1 MPFQIIRN
9 DITKVKAD
17 AVVNTANPMP
27 VVGSGTDSA
36 IHEAAG
42 PELLNARKKIGT
54 IPPGCAVSTPAYNL
68 PAKYVIH
75 TVGPAW
81 IDGKHKEEEVLR
93 KAYDAALGEAHQLG
107 CKTVAFP
114 LMAAG
119 SYGFPRD
126 LALSIAIS
134 AFTDFLMDHELTV
147 YLVLFNGKAFSLA
160 SSLFSDLRSYIDDN
174 YVEEKTWKEYGSS
187 YEERRRRQNLARR
200 EEYLLSES
208 SDAFTGAGK
217 ESPLFEDS
225 DAFSDA
231 LKDVPFTAP
240 LSKPASA
247 PSHSGSLEELLKKS
261 ESTFSE
267 FLLDLLRERTGKDS
281 EVYKRGEISKQLFS
295 KMLSNKYYQPT
306 KSTVVQ
312 LAIGLELDINQT
324 QKLLGKAGYTLT
336 RSSKADLVVQY
347 YIERRIYNIAI
358 INAALEDCR
367 LPLLKTGLKA

>member
-1 MPFQIIRN
+1 
-9 DITKVKAD
+9 
-17 AVVNTANPMP
+17 
-27 VVGSGTDSA
+27 
-36 IHEAAG
+36 
-42 PELLNARKKIGT
+42 
-54 IPPGCAVSTPAYNL
+54 
-68 PAKYVIH
+68 
-75 TVGPAW
+75 
-81 IDGKHKEEEVLR
+81 
-93 KAYDAALGEAHQLG
+93 
-107 CKTVAFP
+107 
-114 LMAAG
+114 
-119 SYGFPRD
+119 
-126 LALSIAIS
+126 
-134 AFTDFLMDHELTV
+134 MDHELTV

-160 SSLFSDLRSYIDDN
+160 SSLFADLRSYIDDN

-217 ESPLFEDS
+217 ESLLFEDS
-225 DAFSDA
+225 DA
-231 LKDVPFTAP
+231 LKDVSFTAP
-240 LSKPASA
+240 LPKPTSA
-247 PSHSGSLEELLKKS
+247 PSLSGSLEELLRKS

-347 YIERRIYNIAI
+347 YIERKIYNVAY